1 METLMRLLT
10 LLELLRASHAELIAL
25 RADIER
31 QLAEDLCD
39 RQIALANLRLINRVL
54 SRLECWIER

>member
-1 METLMRLLT
+1 MRLLT

-39 RQIALANLRLINRVL
+39 RQIALANLRLIDRVL
-54 SRLECWIER
+54 ARYECMVER

>member
-1 METLMRLLT
+1 MRLLT

-39 RQIALANLRLINRVL
+39 RQIALANLRLINRVQ
-54 SRLECWIER
+54 SHCECVIDR

>member
-1 METLMRLLT
+1 MRLLT

-31 QLAEDLCD
+31 QLSEDLCD
-39 RQIALANLRLINRVL
+39 RQTALAKLRLISRVL
-54 SRLECWIER
+54 SRHDCLMER